1 MFEISNKTD
10 INKLF
15 LYIIENKDLRTLS
28 KCSCKNKNNLLHI
41 FIKKGDLKA
50 FRELLCLIK
59 ESNDTKL
66 KNKLIN
72 QKNSNG
78 DTPAH
83 IAVRKSNKQ
92 YNIFSIMAE
101 ALESIGADLTIRNNK
116 NEVISCLGKKN
127 NHNKD
132 TKLEKQEQYVNNCP
146 YFNERN
152 ESEIESDIQDN
163 FSDIE
168 TPNNS
173 LQHSVLKIFL
183 FDKNN
188 NNNYHSQNNYQI
200 QDLEEQ
206 SQQEISHRELQR
218 QLLEQTSS
226 EHQYHQHHQ
235 HQNQHH
241 QHLRQPSM
249 FGGKRN
255 DDSGDDSDSDS
266 DSESSPD
273 LEFNGTRKI
282 YNPYTSING
291 GSRISEQNH
300 NDAIENI
307 KKIGYDEEESK
318 DVKNFLYYEIK
329 ENYPDLN
336 NNERSEKL
344 LDVIKTL
351 KKMDIKKVRKEL
363 EKYRERKEKSMVS
376 KKEHQTESKKE
387 KKEKKEKKSKRTS
400 KRKSSKKKSSKRSYK

>member
-1 MFEISNKTD
+1 
-10 INKLF
+10 
-15 LYIIENKDLRTLS
+15 
-28 KCSCKNKNNLLHI
+28 
-41 FIKKGDLKA
+41 
-50 FRELLCLIK
+50 
-59 ESNDTKL
+59 
-66 KNKLIN
+66 
-72 QKNSNG
+72 
-78 DTPAH
+78 
-83 IAVRKSNKQ
+83 
-92 YNIFSIMAE
+92 
-101 ALESIGADLTIRNNK
+101 
-116 NEVISCLGKKN
+116 
-127 NHNKD
+127 
-132 TKLEKQEQYVNNCP
+132 
-146 YFNERN
+146 
-152 ESEIESDIQDN
+152 
-163 FSDIE
+163 
-168 TPNNS
+168 
-173 LQHSVLKIFL
+173 
-183 FDKNN
+183 
-188 NNNYHSQNNYQI
+188 
-200 QDLEEQ
+200 
-206 SQQEISHRELQR
+206 
-218 QLLEQTSS
+218 
-226 EHQYHQHHQ
+226 
-235 HQNQHH
+235 
-241 QHLRQPSM
+241 M

-255 DDSGDDSDSDS
+255 DDSDSDS